1 MEKIENR
8 IGFRYIFDVAGEAG
22 KGVDFLNQKE
32 TDLLLLLLLLI

>member
-8 IGFRYIFDVAGEAG
+8 IGFRYIFDVGEAG